1 MINGKRKLK
10 KKVKELKYR
19 IRIGEVTSKE
29 ARKYLCGHM
38 GYIKIANVNNL
49 ANKVFYKEKEYIL

>member
-1 MINGKRKLK
+1 MTNGKRKLK
-10 KKVKELKYR
+10 KKVKELKYK
-19 IRIGEVTSKE
+19 IRIGEIDSKE

-49 ANKVFYKEKEYIL
+49 TNKVFYKVD

>member
-10 KKVKELKYR
+10 KKIKELKYR
-19 IRIGEVTSKE
+19 IRTGELTSKE

-38 GYIKIANVNNL
+38 GYIKYANVKNL
-49 ANKVFYKEKEYIL
+49 TNTLFYKGN

>member
-10 KKVKELKYR
+10 KKVKELKYK
-19 IRIGEVTSKE
+19 ILIGEFTSKE

-38 GYIKIANVNNL
+38 GYIKVANVNNL
-49 ANKVFYKEKEYIL
+49 ASKVFYIK